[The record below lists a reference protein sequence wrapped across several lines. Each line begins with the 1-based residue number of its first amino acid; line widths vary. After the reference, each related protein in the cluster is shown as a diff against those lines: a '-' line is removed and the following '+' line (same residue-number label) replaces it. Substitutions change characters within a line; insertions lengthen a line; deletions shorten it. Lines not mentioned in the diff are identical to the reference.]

1 MLALLIYALLFLLV
15 AIVSGNNLSACSG
28 AVISSRIVGEKAG
41 IFITILGY
49 VSGFLIQ
56 GGLLKAGLA
65 AIMPAQSGYLVAI
78 ALTIAL
84 LVFIIAHR
92 LRVPQSLTV
101 TFAMILIGIE
111 IAYGK
116 MPNTIFVFYMVA
128 FWVLS
133 AAFAGMLTLALMK
146 IARKRMESSRIWVAV
161 GRLKLLLIAVSFLTA
176 FVLGANTIGFVFAS
190 VSGLTNQIY
199 ATIITIAAIVAG
211 SLLLSKGELNRIG
224 NEIISLRYLNAFVLQ
239 SISVML
245 VELATILSI
254 PASNTQI
261 FTASLYGAGV
271 SYRTRMIR
279 RRPMFIIIFS
289 WLATA
294 IIGLAAGYAA
304 TTVAYHLLLV

>member
-1 MLALLIYALLFLLV
+1 MIVLLIYALLFLLV

-28 AVISSRIVGEKAG
+28 AVISGRIVGRKTG

-49 VSGFLIQ
+49 VSGFALQ
-56 GGLLKAGLA
+56 GGLLRAGLA
-65 AIMPAQSGYLVAI
+65 AIMPSQSAYLVVI
-78 ALTIAL
+78 ALAIAL
-84 LVFIIAHR
+84 LVFIVAHR

-101 TFAMILIGIE
+101 TFAMILVGIE

-116 MPNTIFVFYMVA
+116 MPNSGFVVYMVA
-128 FWVLS
+128 FWMLS
-133 AAFAGMLTLALMK
+133 AAFAGVLTLALMRF
-146 IARKRMESSRIWVAV
+146 ARKRIENSRIWVTV
-161 GRLKLLLIAVSFLTA
+161 GRLKLLLIVVSFLTA

-190 VSGLTNQIY
+190 VAGLTNQLY
-199 ATIITIAAIVAG
+199 ATIITIAAIAVG
-211 SLLLSKGELNRIG
+211 SLLLSRGELNRIG

-261 FTASLYGAGV
+261 FTASLYGAGI

-279 RRPMFIIIFS
+279 RKPMLTIIFS
-289 WLATA
+289 WVATA
-294 IIGLAAGYAA
+294 IIGLVMGYAA
-304 TTVAYHLLLV
+304 TTVVYHLLLV